1 MINTSR
7 WQRHGALSALATVLA
22 LSAAPAFAQS
32 ASDYAALRAEVETLR
47 AEQARS
53 AARLAQL
60 EAALAGVQQAQA
72 SVPTALAAAPAAGG
86 TPAAGSTPFVGR
98 STATA
103 DASAAAPVNPAGG
116 SAPGIAP
123 ASKSK
128 LTFNGDLRVRYES
141 NSGENIAR
149 DRDRLVMRGR
159 LRALYTFNP
168 TLAIGGELSTG
179 DPNDPNSTDITLTG
193 FDNDLDAT
201 LSQAYIRLTTG
212 NLTAYAGKIPQPFVR
227 TELVWDGDINPT
239 GLSASYKFNLGS
251 GTSLKANG
259 LYFAIDENPAGGDSS
274 MIGGQLAFETNA
286 SKDLK
291 LELAGGYYG
300 YRINSLVGADSGD
313 WRTNRFAGGK
323 YLSDFRLLDVIG
335 AVQYNGFGD
344 LWPVR
349 VVGDYVHN
357 FGATAGDANG
367 FGVDLL
373 VGRASKKQDWR
384 FAYGYAQ
391 VGVDAVFA
399 AFSHDNTNIATN
411 YIQHTL
417 AVDYVPMD
425 NLILN
430 VTYYRYKPLDALY
443 AGTTLPNDW
452 ANRLRLNMMV
462 AF

>member
-1 MINTSR
+1 MTNKSR
-7 WQRHGALSALATVLA
+7 WQRHGALSAIATVLA
-22 LSAAPAFAQS
+22 MSAAPVHAQS
-32 ASDYAALRAEVETLR
+32 AADYAQLKAEVETLR
-47 AEQARS
+47 AEQAKS

-60 EAALAGVQQAQA
+60 EAALSNVRQAQA
-72 SVPTALAAAPAAGG
+72 AAPAALAAAPAAGG
-86 TPAAGSTPFVGR
+86 TPATSSTPFVSR
-98 STATA
+98 STAMA
-103 DASAAAPVNPAGG
+103 DASAAAPVNAAGG

-141 NSGENIAR
+141 NSGQNIAR
-149 DRDRLVMRGR
+149 DRDRLVLRGR
-159 LRALYTFNP
+159 LRALYTFNKN
-168 TLAIGGELSTG
+168 LAIGGELSTG

-201 LSQAYIRLTTG
+201 LSQAYIRYTTG
-212 NLTAYAGKIPQPFVR
+212 DLTMFAGKIPQPFVR
-227 TELVWDGDINPT
+227 TELVWDGDVNPT
-239 GLSASYKFNLGS
+239 GVSASYKFGLGS
-251 GTSLKANG
+251 GASVKANG
-259 LYFAIDENPAGGDSS
+259 LYFVIDENPTGGDSS
-274 MIGGQLAFETNA
+274 MIGGQLAFEANA

-291 LELAGGYYG
+291 VELAGGYYG
-300 YRINSLVGADSGD
+300 YRLNSLVGADSGD

-323 YLSDFRLLDVIG
+323 YLSDYRLLDVIG
-335 AVQYNGFGD
+335 AVQYNGFGE

-357 FGATAGDANG
+357 YGATAGDPNG

-373 VGRASKKQDWR
+373 VGRASKKNDWR

-391 VGVDAVFA
+391 AGVDAVLA
-399 AFSHDNTNIATN
+399 AFSHDNTNIGTN